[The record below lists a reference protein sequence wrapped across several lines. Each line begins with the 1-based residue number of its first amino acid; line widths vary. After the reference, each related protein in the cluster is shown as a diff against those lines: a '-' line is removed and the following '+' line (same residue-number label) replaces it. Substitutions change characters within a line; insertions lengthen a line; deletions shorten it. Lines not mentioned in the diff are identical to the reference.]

1 MLHLVEFRH
10 ISYDRAALL
19 KNQSRHQP
27 HPKREPNATKSQEAD
42 RMQAVKPAR
51 REHSILIQPTV
62 AHAGG
67 DVCGG
72 FGKGQDGLD
81 RGRLGEQFNGG
92 EIGARKRQRVE

>member
-1 MLHLVEFRH
+1 MLHLVEFSH

-27 HPKREPNATKSQEAD
+27 HPQRETNATKSQEVD
-42 RMQAVKPAR
+42 RMQAIKPAR
-51 REHSILIQPTV
+51 RHDSILIQPTV
-62 AHAGG
+62 PHTGG

>member
-1 MLHLVEFRH
+1 MP
-10 ISYDRAALL
+10 S
-19 KNQSRHQP
+19 
-27 HPKREPNATKSQEAD
+27 
-42 RMQAVKPAR
+42 R
-51 REHSILIQPTV
+51 REHSILIHPTV

-67 DVCGG
+67 DMRSG